1 MDAQRT
7 LRRHISCVGIGLHS
21 GNKVNLTLKP
31 APADFGIRFRR
42 TDLGNL
48 EVPATVRHLAGIQLA
63 TGLAHN
69 EVSVETVEHLL
80 AALVSLGIDNVI
92 VELNSPE
99 VPIMDGSAAPFIYLI
114 QEAGVKALQA
124 PRKYLK
130 IVRPIMISRGDKRIA
145 LYPSEHFKVTYSI
158 SYDHPLLR
166 HQSRTLRITEE
177 SFIEELAP
185 ARTFTFL
192 KDVEM
197 LRQNGLALGGSL
209 ENAIVLGETGVLN
222 NALRF
227 EDEFVRHKI
236 LDAVGDLALVGYP
249 VIGHLFAHRAGHAL
263 HTEFAAKILE
273 ETHAWRF
280 VESPDTVAVP
290 AAFGAKAHVP
300 RLARLTTV
308 TEVRTPPSDREATR
322 KDGPRGG
329 VAQVFRP
336 AHMPVT
342 MKPFWP
348 TRPSGSSRSC
358 SRSRIAC
365 ATSSGAA
372 SSRAAARRS
381 SRTRTSFERW
391 IACCGAR
398 PSGPAS
404 TRCCRS
410 SSAPTPTGG
419 SRPICGSPAIGG

>member
-7 LRRHISCVGIGLHS
+7 IRRQISCVGIGLHS

-31 APADFGIRFRR
+31 APADYGIRFRR
-42 TDLGNL
+42 SDLGNH
-48 EVPATVRHLAGIQLA
+48 EVPATVHNLGGIQLA
-63 TGLAHN
+63 TGLASN

-80 AALVSLGIDNVI
+80 AALVSVGIDNLI
-92 VELNSPE
+92 IELNSPE

-114 QEAGVKALQA
+114 HEAGVKKLQT

-130 IVRPIMISRGDKRIA
+130 ILRPISISRGDKRIA
-145 LYPSEHFKVTYSI
+145 LFPSDHFKVTYSI

-177 SFIEELAP
+177 SFAEEIAP

-236 LDAVGDLALVGYP
+236 LDAVGDLALVGHP
-249 VIGHLFAHRAGHAL
+249 VIGHLVAHRAGHAL

-273 ETHAWRF
+273 ESHSWRL
-280 VESPDTVAVP
+280 VESPVEVVP
-290 AAFGAKAHVP
+290 PALTMPIKGIAA
-300 RLARLTTV
+300 RLAN
-308 TEVRTPPSDREATR
+308 
-322 KDGPRGG
+322 
-329 VAQVFRP
+329 
-336 AHMPVT
+336 
-342 MKPFWP
+342 
-348 TRPSGSSRSC
+348 
-358 SRSRIAC
+358 
-365 ATSSGAA
+365 
-372 SSRAAARRS
+372 
-381 SRTRTSFERW
+381 
-391 IACCGAR
+391 
-398 PSGPAS
+398 
-404 TRCCRS
+404 
-410 SSAPTPTGG
+410 
-419 SRPICGSPAIGG
+419 

>member
-7 LRRHISCVGIGLHS
+7 IRRQISCVGIGLHS

-42 TDLGNL
+42 TDLGNH
-48 EVPATVRHLAGIQLA
+48 EVPATVNNLNGIQLA
-63 TGLAHN
+63 TGLAIN

-80 AALVSLGIDNVI
+80 AALVSVGIDNVI

-114 QEAGVKALQA
+114 HEAGVKPLQKA
-124 PRKYLK
+124 RKYLK
-130 IVRPIMISRGDKRIA
+130 IVRPIAISRGDKRIA
-145 LYPSEHFKVTYSI
+145 LFPSDHFKVTYSI

-166 HQSRTLRITEE
+166 HQARTLRITEE
-177 SFIEELAP
+177 SFIEEIAP

-209 ENAIVLGETGVLN
+209 ENAVVLGETGVL

-249 VIGHLFAHRAGHAL
+249 VIGHLVAHRAGHAL

-273 ETHAWRF
+273 ERHAWRL
-280 VESPDTVAVP
+280 VESAVSAPIPVALGVKS
-290 AAFGAKAHVP
+290 AAP
-300 RLARLTTV
+300 RLAN
-308 TEVRTPPSDREATR
+308 
-322 KDGPRGG
+322 
-329 VAQVFRP
+329 
-336 AHMPVT
+336 
-342 MKPFWP
+342 
-348 TRPSGSSRSC
+348 
-358 SRSRIAC
+358 
-365 ATSSGAA
+365 
-372 SSRAAARRS
+372 
-381 SRTRTSFERW
+381 
-391 IACCGAR
+391 
-398 PSGPAS
+398 
-404 TRCCRS
+404 
-410 SSAPTPTGG
+410 
-419 SRPICGSPAIGG
+419 

>member
-48 EVPATVRHLAGIQLA
+48 EVPATVHNLAGIQLA

-80 AALVSLGIDNVI
+80 AALVSLGVDNVI

-114 QEAGVKALQA
+114 QEAGVKKLAA
-124 PRKYLK
+124 HRKYLK
-130 IVRPIMISRGDKRIA
+130 IIRPIMISRGDKRIA

-209 ENAIVLGETGVLN
+209 DNAIVLGETGVL

-236 LDAVGDLALVGYP
+236 LDVIGDLALVGYP
-249 VIGHLFAHRAGHAL
+249 IIGHLVAHRGGHAL
-263 HTEFAAKILE
+263 HTAFAAKILE
-273 ETHAWRF
+273 ESDAWRL
-280 VESPDTVAVP
+280 VEGRVDP
-290 AAFGAKAHVP
+290 AAVGVPVTIPVKSAP
-300 RLARLTTV
+300 RLAN
-308 TEVRTPPSDREATR
+308 
-322 KDGPRGG
+322 
-329 VAQVFRP
+329 
-336 AHMPVT
+336 
-342 MKPFWP
+342 
-348 TRPSGSSRSC
+348 
-358 SRSRIAC
+358 
-365 ATSSGAA
+365 
-372 SSRAAARRS
+372 
-381 SRTRTSFERW
+381 
-391 IACCGAR
+391 
-398 PSGPAS
+398 
-404 TRCCRS
+404 
-410 SSAPTPTGG
+410 
-419 SRPICGSPAIGG
+419 